1 MTTKT
6 TTLRSIDLIPG
17 LGNDHDGI
25 PFRWLTSFVEKVKA
39 QVPDD
44 EEASCKVFGAEG
56 LTFRYEHTLTPTCHT
71 DPTCDGPDETVVHF
85 LLHCPLTEEHSTPN
99 WAAVA
104 ARIHTA
110 ASTRWPPCATPP
122 RRCLQWTR
130 SLGC

>member
-6 TTLRSIDLIPG
+6 TTLRAIDLLPG

-56 LTFRYEHTLTPTCHT
+56 LTFRYEHTLTPTEQLQAT
-71 DPTCDGPDETVVHF
+71 IAEMQRQLGNIKA
-85 LLHCPLTEEHSTPN
+85 LLPIEGGVAP
-99 WAAVA
+99 AVA
-104 ARIHTA
+104 DKLRE
-110 ASTRWPPCATPP
+110 
-122 RRCLQWTR
+122 L
-130 SLGC
+130 LK